1 LIGSAEEASHS
12 SHQVLSPTSPLG
24 QALIGKRIGDEVSYA
39 LPNGRTA
46 NVVLVDVQ
54 NH

>member
-12 SHQVLSPTSPLG
+12 EHNVLSPDSPLG
-24 QALIGKRIGDEVSYA
+24 QSIIGKRIGDEISYE
-39 LPNGRTA
+39 LPNGRIA

-54 NH
+54 NP